1 MNKRI
6 KKRKKSLLKGKFFN
20 DRYLVSL
27 LISGLGVKARCR
39 AYTKRIK
46 ASGSRGR
53 KQRAEAEGG
62 TLPLNSN

>member
-6 KKRKKSLLKGKFFN
+6 KKKKSLPKGKFFN

-27 LISGLGVKARCR
+27 LISGLEVKARCR
-39 AYTKRIK
+39 DYKNK
-46 ASGSRGR
+46 VKSKR

-62 TLPLNSN
+62 SKG